1 MYANAEQ
8 TLKVRT
14 NKRVR
19 QALAR
24 RDIFV
29 EEFDFLTGELSATEQ
44 GYASTF
50 LNVALTCF
58 YARLHQE
65 GVLFL
70 CNRHWQCLTHFTL
83 VTEFSTG
90 P

>member
-1 MYANAEQ
+1 MYAKAQQ

-29 EEFDFLTGELSATEQ
+29 EEFDFLTGELSATDK
-44 GYASTF
+44 GYALYLPKCG
-50 LNVALTCF
+50 LNVFLRKAASGRCSF
-58 YARLHQE
+58 YAI
-65 GVLFL
+65 G
-70 CNRHWQCLTHFTL
+70 
-83 VTEFSTG
+83 TG
-90 P
+90 RAY

>member
-44 GYASTF
+44 GYALYLPKCG
-50 LNVALTCF
+50 LNVFLRKATSGRCS
-58 YARLHQE
+58 
-65 GVLFL
+65 L

-83 VTEFSTG
+83 VPEFSTG

>member
-1 MYANAEQ
+1 MDINTLERIMYATAEQ

-29 EEFDFLTGELSATEQ
+29 NEFDFLTGELSATEQ
-44 GYASTF
+44 GYALYLPDCG
-50 LNVALTCF
+50 LNVFLRKATTGRCSF
-58 YARLHQE
+58 YAI
-65 GVLFL
+65 G
-70 CNRHWQCLTHFTL
+70 
-83 VTEFSTG
+83 TG
-90 P
+90 KA

>member
-44 GYASTF
+44 GYALYLPKCG
-50 LNVALTCF
+50 LNVF
-58 YARLHQE
+58 I
-65 GVLFL
+65 
-70 CNRHWQCLTHFTL
+70 L
-83 VTEFSTG
+83 VPEFSRDLRWLPQWMRRTK